1 MKTRT
6 IAGHEI
12 TLQEGKRYMA
22 GRPFATATRKVFPVR
37 IDRIDEFGVLNVKII
52 PNLTYD
58 QANEFINAFN
68 NDPRGSL
75 YGREW

>member
-1 MKTRT
+1 MKTRM

-22 GRPFATATRKVFPVR
+22 GRPFVTATRKIFPVR
-37 IDRIDEFGVLNVKII
+37 IAELGVLNVKII
-52 PNLTYD
+52 PGLTYD
-58 QANEFINAFN
+58 EANELINAFN